1 MIGSSVMYQWND
13 RRRRK
18 FRDRSIVRMI
28 ASRLPLKP
36 LKRAYFE
43 VDDVLLLY
51 LLSCLSYDLIV
62 IFSNIVE
69 TETTFRT
76 ALSYIVEVKHL
87 IFIYCDLS

>member
-1 MIGSSVMYQWND
+1 MIGSSVMWQWND

-43 VDDVLLLY
+43 VDDILVFC
-51 LLSCLSYDLIV
+51 LLSNLSYDDLLV
-62 IFSNIVE
+62 ILSNIVE
-69 TETTFRT
+69 METTIG
-76 ALSYIVEVKHL
+76 AA
-87 IFIYCDLS
+87 